1 MLRVFTFER
10 VAVVVSPWWEP
21 GEPPELGTRVEVR
34 LLPDEPHRGSESAA
48 QRIVAD
54 LPVWR
59 ADLFDQVG
67 APAGNLLSAHFHP
80 GFDGVEPRSRTWPES
95 LRRDPIAWLTG
106 ELGDLVALCVRS
118 GRPEGGASDA
128 ALSRDAD
135 ALRAALPEIVAAVE
149 RTWAE
154 VRDLHRDPAAVSPPG

>member
-21 GEPPELGTRVEVR
+21 GEPPELGARVEIR

-48 QRIVAD
+48 QRVVAD

-80 GFDGVEPRSRTWPES
+80 GFDGVEPRARTWPES
-95 LRRDPIAWLTG
+95 LRQDPITWLTG

-149 RTWAE
+149 RTWTE
-154 VRDLHRDPAAVSPPG
+154 VRYLHRDPAAVSPPG

>member
-1 MLRVFTFER
+1 MFTFER
-10 VAVVVSPWWEP
+10 VALVVSPWWEP

-59 ADLFDQVG
+59 ADLFDQAG
-67 APAGNLLSAHFHP
+67 GPAANLRSAHFHP
-80 GFDGVEPRSRTWPES
+80 GFDGVEPLERTWPEA
-95 LRRDPIAWLTG
+95 LREDPIAWLTG

-118 GRPEGGASDA
+118 GRPEDAAGDA
-128 ALSRDAD
+128 ALHRDAD
-135 ALRAALPEIVAAVE
+135 AARAALPEIVAAVQ

-154 VRDLHRDPAAVSPPG
+154 VRDRYRDPAGVSRPG